1 MIGKAAASF
10 ILVSACGGA
19 QVERP
24 TEPGPEPVG
33 SIPAGPRTEAPAGFS
48 TYESEEFGFAF
59 EYPSELV
66 PSENRGRETSAGAL
80 LFTVRFLGPE
90 ESDPALRGHAIGR
103 FSVDV
108 LANPRKLAARDWLD
122 AHGWPFGPGEGA
134 SATEVGG
141 APALDVTTGRMLAP
155 NRFLFV
161 SRNDVIL
168 RIAPTGSESGGIL
181 ASFRFLQ

>member
-1 MIGKAAASF
+1 MIEKAAASF
-10 ILVSACGGA
+10 ILISACSGA

-33 SIPAGPRTEAPAGFS
+33 SISPGSSTEAQAEFS
-48 TYESEEFGFAF
+48 TYESDEFGFAF
-59 EYPSELV
+59 EYPAELV

-80 LFTVRFLGPE
+80 LFTVRLLGPE
-90 ESDPALRGHAIGR
+90 ESDPVLREHAIGR

-122 AHGWPFGPGEGA
+122 AHGWPFGRGEGA

-141 APALDVTTGRMLAP
+141 APALDVTTGRELAP
-155 NRFLFV
+155 NRFLYV
-161 SRNDVIL
+161 SRNEVML